1 MPSEV
6 LPEPVGPTSIARDVV
21 VRMLPRTGSS
31 GGKFCARHQA
41 REYGCA
47 APAPTPSTPGGSAD
61 KGGSPSPPSFPSAED
76 ASPPSAPVLDT
87 LPAPWACAWPL
98 VFAPAC
104 ALGCSLLHDIMT
116 GSPTGHLCWTSKP
129 PAIWGFLLGY
139 VGALAITRQRYC
151 CGALIGIKDG
161 LPGLRASN
169 ANTLCGARTRPRLPT
184 RCRRGCGGGNPQRV
198 YCVVML
204 GRATGHSLDERGT
217 RGAFRL
223 PVM

>member
-1 MPSEV
+1 
-6 LPEPVGPTSIARDVV
+6 
-21 VRMLPRTGSS
+21 
-31 GGKFCARHQA
+31 
-41 REYGCA
+41 
-47 APAPTPSTPGGSAD
+47 
-61 KGGSPSPPSFPSAED
+61 
-76 ASPPSAPVLDT
+76 
-87 LPAPWACAWPL
+87 
-98 VFAPAC
+98 
-104 ALGCSLLHDIMT
+104 MT
-116 GSPTGHLCWTSKP
+116 GSPAGHLCWTSKP
-129 PAIWGFLLGY
+129 PAIGGFLLGY